1 MNHGANVYCNKGN
14 VFLSAVCLNDLLMF
28 FFNYFGNIW
37 RFWDQRN
44 KSGSGYTGLIRF
56 VRIVRNIAY
65 DQTPFYILFRH
76 S

>member
-14 VFLSAVCLNDLLMF
+14 VSLSAVCLNDLLMGF
-28 FFNYFGNIW
+28 FKLFWKYMEV
-37 RFWDQRN
+37 WDQRN